1 MVKKGPLKL
10 TQPGL
15 KLATKSTE
23 AKAPTLTPMWGKPRI
38 DVAKEL
44 TPRNIWPRP
53 AAPPS
58 NTGLSSERTRLR
70 MVERLM
76 QQGIRNEKVLAAM
89 QRVPRHRFVDEALA
103 SRAYEDS
110 ALPIGHGQTISQP
123 FVVARVI
130 ELALQHLMKPTE
142 ESQAPV
148 RALEVGTGCGYQ
160 AAVMA
165 ACFDQVVSIERIR
178 VLSELARSNL
188 KPLRV
193 SNLRLVFGD
202 GLTAGLPFAPFDVIL
217 LSAGMAN
224 VPDELL
230 SQLSIGGV
238 LVAPIGA
245 PDQRLVVIQ
254 RVAESEFSRHAFEAV
269 RYVPIL
275 RGTD

>member
-1 MVKKGPLKL
+1 MVKKGPLKP
-10 TQPGL
+10 TQQGL

-23 AKAPTLTPMWGKPRI
+23 AKAPTLTPMWGKPRP
-38 DVAKEL
+38 DTAKEL
-44 TPRNIWPRP
+44 LREVLPRP
-53 AAPPS
+53 AAPQG
-58 NTGLSSERTRLR
+58 NTGLSSERTRQR

-76 QQGIRNEKVLAAM
+76 QQGIRNEKVLAAI

-110 ALPIGHGQTISQP
+110 ALPIGHSQTISQP

-130 ELALQHLMKPTE
+130 ELALQHLIKPTE
-142 ESQAPV
+142 APPAPV

-178 VLSELARSNL
+178 ALSDLARSNL
-188 KPLRV
+188 RPLRV

-224 VPDELL
+224 APDELL
-230 SQLSIGGV
+230 SQLSVGGV
-238 LVAPIGA
+238 LVAPIGE
-245 PDQRLVVIQ
+245 PDQRLMVIQ
-254 RVAESEFSRHAFEAV
+254 RVAESEFSRHAFDTV

>member
-1 MVKKGPLKL
+1 MVKKGPLKP
-10 TQPGL
+10 TQQGL

-23 AKAPTLTPMWGKPRI
+23 AKAPTLTPMWGNPRT
-38 DVAKEL
+38 DVGQALVPK
-44 TPRNIWPRP
+44 NIWPRP
-53 AAPPS
+53 PAPPG
-58 NTGLSSERTRLR
+58 NTGLSSERTRQR

-89 QRVPRHRFVDEALA
+89 RRVPRHRFVDEALA

-110 ALPIGHGQTISQP
+110 ALPIGHSQTISQP

-130 ELALQHLMKPTE
+130 ELALQHLAPQDSHPT
-142 ESQAPV
+142 

-165 ACFDQVVSIERIR
+165 ACFDQVVSVERIK
-178 VLSELARSNL
+178 VLSDLARSNL
-188 KPLRV
+188 RPLRV

-202 GLTAGLPFAPFDVIL
+202 GLTAGLPFAPFDAIL

-224 VPDELL
+224 APEELL
-230 SQLSIGGV
+230 SQLGIGGV
-238 LVAPIGA
+238 LVAPIGE
-245 PDQRLVVIQ
+245 PDQRLMVIQ
-254 RVAESEFSRHAFEAV
+254 RVAEAEFSRHAFDTV